1 MSPSIIHDLSRLLF
15 NAPTLLY
22 TGSLI
27 QKSLHEEPWGEA
39 GHRSMKGRNSLRRL
53 ADDGEVQAID
63 RMLADP
69 EMVRDRQRHY
79 TKNIDKYNQDKR
91 VLGLSA

>member
-1 MSPSIIHDLSRLLF
+1 
-15 NAPTLLY
+15 
-22 TGSLI
+22 
-27 QKSLHEEPWGEA
+27 
-39 GHRSMKGRNSLRRL
+39 LRRL